1 MSHAQNSQPD
11 LSQQPSESPTRPSLA
26 ERAVEYR
33 NEIERIVREV
43 GEHQLCEMKRSC
55 SLTTLGEKIE
65 FVKDIQSIATSR
77 IQAEKFLVVGVDD
90 KTRTFHAVQNLSD
103 FDEANVRQVLDKY
116 LAPVPDFEI
125 LRLTT
130 SNGCPFI
137 LIVIPKQKQRRIL
150 AKFTVDD
157 PTETKPKTLLR
168 EGDLWTKGGSTGKR
182 LAKPE
187 DWDEIYEDV
196 VEAEAERR
204 TRQRTAHNLEIAT
217 AREKVR
223 PSHGASSLPSFYT
236 DEEFLA
242 LMEDLCSG
250 QDKARFGLLLE
261 RLRDELVEG
270 WQGILSYEDRED
282 LLANPMTTLTAG
294 VEKVREHIKN
304 VFRPAMHWLT
314 LAGICVVKNSGPISF
329 LDAVGDLLTEVFD
342 VSRQLERSRFM
353 ARNGLISAT
362 REEHDSHTVPAL
374 ESLTSLSL
382 IGAYLTKRAR
392 FQYLRSLFR
401 IHVFKSARGAF
412 NQSEKTL
419 LVFWPLRRNQGEPK
433 ELSIRGGNINY
444 CAKQVETDSTYRK
457 LFGSTSAATVAL
469 CQYEFCLELN
479 SFVAIRNVGTQESPG
494 YISKLYPEISF
505 EFYPGL
511 IAFRLDYVTDLAL
524 TLFRE
529 IKTGKTRLLDLIL
542 FDPALAGYLKKP
554 GSDMVF
560 ARFLSGLAA
569 DAADF
574 FMQLHRFAPMVN
586 WPKEL
591 DDAMKLARQKPP
603 EARS

>member
-1 MSHAQNSQPD
+1 MSDERHSDEPG
-11 LSQQPSESPTRPSLA
+11 PKPITEGSPRLSLA
-26 ERAVEYR
+26 ERALEYR
-33 NEIERIVREV
+33 KEIERIVREV
-43 GEHQLCEMKRSC
+43 GEHQQCEMKRSC
-55 SLTTLGEKIE
+55 SLTTLSERIE
-65 FVKDIQSIATSR
+65 FVKDVQSIATSR
-77 IQAEKFLVVGVDD
+77 IQSEKFLVLGVDD
-90 KTRTFHAVQNLSD
+90 KTRTFHAVQNQSD
-103 FDEANVRQVLDKY
+103 FDEANIRQVLDKY

-130 SNGCPFI
+130 SDGCPFV

-150 AKFTVDD
+150 AKVTVDD

-168 EGDLWTKGGSTGKR
+168 EGDLWTKGASTGKR

-196 VEAEAERR
+196 VEIETERR

-223 PSHGASSLPSFYT
+223 PSHGATSLPSFFT

-250 QDKARFGLLLE
+250 QDKGRFSLLLE
-261 RLRDELVEG
+261 RLRDDLVEG
-270 WQGILSYEDRED
+270 WQEILGYEDTED

-329 LDAVGDLLTEVFD
+329 LDSVGDLLKEVFD
-342 VSRQLERSRFM
+342 VSRQLEGSRFM

-374 ESLTSLSL
+374 ESLSSLSL
-382 IGAYLTKRAR
+382 IGAYLTKRGR

-401 IHVFKSARGAF
+401 IEVFKSARGAF

-433 ELSIRGGNINY
+433 E
-444 CAKQVETDSTYRK
+444 QVETDSTYRR

-479 SFVAIRNVGTQESPG
+479 SFVAMQNVGTQESPG
-494 YISKLYPEISF
+494 YVSKVYPEISF

-524 TLFRE
+524 TLFKE
-529 IKTGKTRLLDLIL
+529 IRTGKTRLLDLIL
-542 FDPALAGYLKKP
+542 FDPALVGFLKKP

-560 ARFLSGLAA
+560 ARFVSGLAGE
-569 DAADF
+569 AAQF
-574 FMQLHRFAPMVN
+574 HMQLRRFPPMVN

-591 DDAMKLARQKPP
+591 DDAMKLARQK
-603 EARS
+603 

>member
-1 MSHAQNSQPD
+1 MSDEKHSDENRSKQT
-11 LSQQPSESPTRPSLA
+11 SEGSPRLSLA
-26 ERAVEYR
+26 ERALEYR
-33 NEIERIVREV
+33 KEIERIVREV
-43 GEHQLCEMKRSC
+43 GEHALCEMKRSC
-55 SLTTLGEKIE
+55 SLTNLAEKIE

-77 IQAEKFLVVGVDD
+77 IETEKFLVIGADAAN
-90 KTRTFHAVQNLSD
+90 KKFQAVHNVSE
-103 FDEANVRQVLDKY
+103 FDEAVVRQILDKY
-116 LAPVPDFEI
+116 LNPVPEFEQFQ
-125 LRLTT
+125 LQ
-130 SNGCPFI
+130 SSDAVPFI
-137 LIVIPKQKQRRIL
+137 LFVIPKQRTRRIL
-150 AKFTVDD
+150 ARSTVESTTDA
-157 PTETKPKTLLR
+157 KPKLLLR

-196 VEAEAERR
+196 VEVETERR

-223 PSHGASSLPSFYT
+223 PSHGPSSLPSFFT

-261 RLRDELVEG
+261 RLRDDLVEG
-270 WQGILSYEDRED
+270 WQETLGYEDKED
-282 LLANPMTTLTAG
+282 LLDNPMATLTAG

-314 LAGICVVKNSGPISF
+314 LAGICVVKNNGPISF
-329 LDAVGDLLTEVFD
+329 LDAVGDLLKEVFD
-342 VSRQLERSRFM
+342 VSRQLEGSRFM
-353 ARNGLISAT
+353 ARDGRISAT

-374 ESLTSLSL
+374 ESLCSLHL
-382 IGAYLTKRAR
+382 IGAYLTKRGR

-401 IHVFKSARGAF
+401 IDVFKSSRGAF
-412 NQSEKTL
+412 NQSERTL

-433 ELSIRGGNINY
+433 ELAIRGGNISY
-444 CAKQVETDSTYRK
+444 SAKQIETDSTYRR
-457 LFGSTSAATVAL
+457 LFGSTSAAIVAL

-479 SFVAIRNVGTQESPG
+479 SFVASANPDTQDSHA
-494 YISKLYPEISF
+494 YVSKMYPEISF

-524 TLFRE
+524 TLLKE
-529 IKTGKTRLLDLIL
+529 IRTGKTRLLDLIL
-542 FDPALAGYLKKP
+542 FDPALVGFLKKP
-554 GSDMVF
+554 ESDMVF
-560 ARFLSGLAA
+560 ARFVSGLAG

-574 FMQLHRFAPMVN
+574 FMRLQRFPLMVN

-591 DDAMKLARQKPP
+591 NEAMKLARQK
-603 EARS
+603 